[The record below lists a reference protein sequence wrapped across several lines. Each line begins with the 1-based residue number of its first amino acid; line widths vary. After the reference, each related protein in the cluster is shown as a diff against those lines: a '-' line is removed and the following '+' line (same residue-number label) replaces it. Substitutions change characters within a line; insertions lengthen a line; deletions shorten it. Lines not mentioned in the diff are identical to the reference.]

1 MAFENINVTSLK
13 NALLQCKNSID
24 YSTTDEVIQNISS
37 STVWQSDAKN
47 KLRETL
53 GRLKNEKYKDL
64 ENLLN
69 DYLYAVSYIDEYQ
82 ELERENK
89 SLEIE
94 YSNLQDRL
102 YYTEE
107 YTTSTT
113 SSDGT
118 VETETHTRTVK
129 DYSVEL
135 KMNNVRETI
144 NNNNEKMS
152 YLENKVSNLI

>member
-37 STVWQSDAKN
+37 STVWQSDTKN